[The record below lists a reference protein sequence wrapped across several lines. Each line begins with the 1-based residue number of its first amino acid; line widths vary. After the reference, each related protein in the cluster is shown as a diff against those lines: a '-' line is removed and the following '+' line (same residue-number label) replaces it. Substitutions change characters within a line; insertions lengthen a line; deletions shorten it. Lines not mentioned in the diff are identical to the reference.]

1 MNNVSLIG
9 RLTRDPE
16 LRYFQNGTSNAR
28 FSIAIDKPLSRD
40 RKQEMESRNQQTADF
55 INIVVWGKMAEN
67 CAKFTGK
74 GKRVGITGRIETGS
88 YLDNDGKRVYTT
100 DVVASNVEFL
110 DWKDQNDQ
118 SFGYDNYDQGSPNQ
132 NYSQQKPNQGNSS
145 NDDFF
150 GDDFEPIDDDE
161 RIPF

>member
-16 LRYFQNGTSNAR
+16 LRYVQSGNAVAR
-28 FSIAIDKPLSRD
+28 FSIAIDKPLSRE
-40 RKQEMESRNQQTADF
+40 RKQEMESQNQQTADF
-55 INIVVWGKMAEN
+55 INIVVWGRMAEN
-67 CAKFTGK
+67 CSRFTGK
-74 GKRVGITGRIETGS
+74 GKRVGITGRIQSGS

-100 DVVASNVEFL
+100 EVVANNVEFI

-118 SFGYDNYDQGSPNQ
+118 GGYDD
-132 NYSQQKPNQGNSS
+132 YSQGPGNTNFDQTRPAQGDSS

-150 GDDFEPIDDDE
+150 GDDFEPIDGDE